1 MIVELFGPPG
11 VGKTTFAS
19 GLADLL
25 RAHGHAVDPV
35 MSYRPAEQTPATSG
49 LAKPSAPGKPSAPS
63 KQSHRSIASARRL
76 TRPVAELLATTGHL
90 LSHPND
96 VAATTE
102 LMRLL
107 PARNL
112 VWSIRLRQYLFRL
125 FRAWDL
131 AAASPYVVLFDQA
144 FVQAVC
150 SLALLSRVP
159 GGARIGRALDAVPE
173 ADLLI
178 QLDAPRDVLAARLG
192 QRQQH
197 QGTVERLLELDLQT
211 NLASVGII
219 DDMQALLRS
228 RGRPVTRLECTDP
241 PTLRASLAKAGEDI
255 LARLEAQRPAQPGP
269 GRQTTQRPH
278 HA

>member
-19 GLADLL
+19 GLADFL
-25 RAHGHAVDPV
+25 REHGQAVDPV
-35 MSYRPAEQTPATSG
+35 MSYRPAEQASAARGPAG
-49 LAKPSAPGKPSAPS
+49 NNHQP
-63 KQSHRSIASARRL
+63 IVSARRL
-76 TRPVAELLATTGHL
+76 TRPVAELLATAGHL
-90 LSHPND
+90 WSHPND
-96 VAATTE
+96 VAVTTE

-131 AAASPYVVLFDQA
+131 ATASPDVVLFDQA

-150 SLALLSRVP
+150 SLALLARVP
-159 GGARIGRALDAVPE
+159 GGARIGRALDAVPG

-178 QLDAPRDVLAARLG
+178 QLDAPRDVLAARLVQRR
-192 QRQQH
+192 QRQ
-197 QGTVERLLELDLQT
+197 GRAERLFELDLQT

-219 DDMQALLRS
+219 DDMQALLRA
-228 RGRPVTRLECTDP
+228 RGRPATRLECADE
-241 PTLRASLAKAGEDI
+241 PTLRAGLATAGANI
-255 LARLEAQRPAQPGP
+255 LARLEAQRPAQPAP
-269 GRQTTQRPH
+269 DWQVAKRPH

>member
-19 GLADLL
+19 GLTELL
-25 RAHGHAVDPV
+25 REHGQAVDPV
-35 MSYRPAEQTPATSG
+35 MSYRPAEQA
-49 LAKPSAPGKPSAPS
+49 LAVGGAD
-63 KQSHRSIASARRL
+63 QSHRLIASAQRL
-76 TRPVAELLATTGHL
+76 TRPVAEMLATADHL

-96 VAATTE
+96 VSATAE

-112 VWSIRLRQYLFRL
+112 AWSIRLRQYLFRL
-125 FRAWDL
+125 FRSWDL

-178 QLDAPRDVLAARLG
+178 QLDAPRDILAARLG

-197 QGTVERLLELDLQT
+197 QGRVERLLELDLQT
-211 NLASVGII
+211 NLGSVGII
-219 DDMQALLRS
+219 DDIQALLRA
-228 RGRPVTRLECTDP
+228 RGRPVTRLECADQ
-241 PTLRASLAKAGEDI
+241 PTLQAGLAKAGADI
-255 LARLEAQRPAQPGP
+255 LARLKAQRPAQPGP
-269 GRQTTQRPH
+269 GWQGSKRPH